1 MTSRD
6 MHYDFKTK
14 LNKVDSQQYRGLR
27 VPEIDWALN
36 AGQEIFIKM
45 VAFPRFNTR
54 LGFEKV
60 QRNTDDIRTLV
71 LSSGALVPASNVVT
85 LPSDYWHYLNG
96 IVTLNKEDCPDDV
109 TANIKIRQHDDEFES
124 SPFDKSS
131 FEWRTVNAV
140 FDSGGLRFY
149 TDGTFTIPTCTFD
162 YVRHP
167 LYIHNAQDTTGGNY
181 NLPSGVNLTGSQDC
195 ELPEETHREIVDIAV
210 LLVTGQI
217 QIPDY
222 QIKLNKLNLNNLN

>member
-6 MHYDFKTK
+6 MAYDVKTK
-14 LNKVDSQQYRGLR
+14 LNKVDSQQYRNLR

-45 VAFPRFNTR
+45 VAFPRYATR
-54 LGFEKV
+54 LGFERV

-71 LSSGALVPASNVVT
+71 VPSGDLVPVSNVAT
-85 LPSDYWHYLNG
+85 LPGDYWHYLGGTVKMTKQNCTN
-96 IVTLNKEDCPDDV
+96 IQ
-109 TANIKIRQHDDEFES
+109 ANIKIRQHDDEFES

-140 FDSGGLRFY
+140 FDAQGLRFY
-149 TDGTFTIPTCTFD
+149 TDGTFTIDTCNFD

-167 LYIHNAQDTTGGNY
+167 AYIHNAQDVVGGNY
-181 NLPSGVNLTGSQDC
+181 NLPSGVNLTGFQNC

-210 LLVTGQI
+210 LLVTGQL

-222 QIKLNKLNLNNLN
+222 QVKLQNLNLNNLN